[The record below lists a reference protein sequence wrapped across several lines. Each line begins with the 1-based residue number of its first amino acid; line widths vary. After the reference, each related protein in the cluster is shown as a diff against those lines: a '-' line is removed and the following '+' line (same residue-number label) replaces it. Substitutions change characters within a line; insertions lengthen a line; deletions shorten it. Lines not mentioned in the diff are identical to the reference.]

1 MPILK
6 EAMSFL
12 LSGFRPISITPVT
25 LKTYERLI
33 SSRLC
38 VFMESEGDFPRH
50 QYTFRK
56 GLESCDAMLE
66 IVCAGQETLELALVL
81 FDFSAAFDP
90 VSHSGILHKLRDVG
104 VGDAVVDIIAGF
116 VSGKVYR
123 IVVDGVF
130 RENFMVNSG
139 VPHGSV
145 LDTLRVFFCPLVICR
160 SF

>member
-104 VGDAVVDIIAGF
+104 VGGAVFDVIAGF
-116 VSGKVYR
+116 LSSRVQR
-123 IVVDGVF
+123 VVIDGVRSETF
-130 RENFMVNSG
+130 KVVSRLPKGTVQKTFA
-139 VPHGSV
+139 
-145 LDTLRVFFCPLVICR
+145 VFALYY
-160 SF
+160 